1 MRSTMAPEMRA
12 GVITANMA
20 WNSMNAECGT
30 VAASDGSG
38 ASPTPE
44 RPIQRRP
51 PTTLSSAP
59 APGAN
64 AMLYPATAHRT
75 PTIAMQTMERFMVWT
90 TFFERTRPP

>member
-51 PTTLSSAP
+51 PT
-59 APGAN
+59 
-64 AMLYPATAHRT
+64 AHRT